1 MNREPK
7 TMNTLQPAQS
17 GSLHPI
23 CSAWW
28 MYDNHTF
35 QPVDVTAPNWRGYV
49 MTCYDIDGVGS
60 FFVRES
66 PNGKTIFSLHGNGSK
81 DRDTFAAAL
90 AAWTPP
96 NAERRGRLR
105 KIKNNTNS

>member
-1 MNREPK
+1 MPIPSKPE
-7 TMNTLQPAQS
+7 TIEVQTAQAVDPAA
-17 GSLHPI
+17 I

-35 QPVDVTAPNWRGYV
+35 QPVDVTAPNWRDYV
-49 MTCYDIDGVGS
+49 MSCYDIDGFGS

-66 PNGKTIFSLHGNGSK
+66 PNDETIFSLHANGSK
-81 DRDTFAAAL
+81 ERDTFAAAL

-96 NAERRGRLR
+96 NDQAMPQEERRR
-105 KIKNNTNS
+105 

>member
-1 MNREPK
+1 MN
-7 TMNTLQPAQS
+7 NTTTSSS

-35 QPVDVTAPNWRGYV
+35 QQIDMTDAEWRKYV
-49 MTCYDIDGVGS
+49 MLCYDIDGFGS

-66 PNGKTIFSLHGNGSK
+66 PHGKTIFSLHGNG
-81 DRDTFAAAL
+81 RECRETFATAL
-90 AAWTPP
+90 AAWTPL
-96 NAERRGRLR
+96 ND
-105 KIKNNTNS
+105 

>member
-1 MNREPK
+1 
-7 TMNTLQPAQS
+7 
-17 GSLHPI
+17 
-23 CSAWW
+23 

-49 MTCYDIDGVGS
+49 MTCHAIDGFGS

-66 PNGKTIFSLHGNGSK
+66 NGATIFSLHGTGSK

-90 AAWTPP
+90 AAWNPP
-96 NAERRGRLR
+96 NAIALAPPPQRLAS
-105 KIKNNTNS
+105 KKDVPGG